1 MSKKS
6 ETILKNKILKYISK
20 KDICCIENIDKKVI
34 IEKILLNYK
43 KIGIMYNEENDYLSY
58 LNNDIVVFIG
68 YKIDLERNKDIEGVK
83 LWNTLDRKMYKN
95 KKLNLAKIKLLLNE
109 LPLFYLLSLLGY
121 SDYRLSF

>member
-1 MSKKS
+1 
-6 ETILKNKILKYISK
+6 
-20 KDICCIENIDKKVI
+20 
-34 IEKILLNYK
+34 
-43 KIGIMYNEENDYLSY
+43 MYNEENDYLSY

-68 YKIDLERNKDIEGVK
+68 YKIDLEKNKDIEGVK

>member
-20 KDICCIENIDKKVI
+20 KDICCNENIDKKII
-34 IEKILLNYK
+34 IEKILSNYK
-43 KIGIMYNEENDYLSY
+43 KIGAIFNEEYDYLSY

-68 YKIDLERNKDIEGVK
+68 YKINLERNKNIEGVQ
-83 LWNTLDRKMYKN
+83 LWNTLDRKMYKD
-95 KKLNLAKIKLLLNE
+95 KKLNLVKIKVLLNE

>member
-68 YKIDLERNKDIEGVK
+68 YKIDLEKNKDIEGVK

-95 KKLNLAKIKLLLNE
+95 KKLNLVKIKLLLNE

>member
-68 YKIDLERNKDIEGVK
+68 YKIDLEKNKDIEGVK

>member
-6 ETILKNKILKYISK
+6 EIILKNKILKYISK

-68 YKIDLERNKDIEGVK
+68 YKIDLEKNKDIEGVK

>member
-6 ETILKNKILKYISK
+6 ETILKNKILKYVSK
-20 KDICCIENIDKKVI
+20 KDICCNENIDKKII
-34 IEKILLNYK
+34 IEKILSNYK
-43 KIGIMYNEENDYLSY
+43 KIGAIFNEEYDYLSY

-68 YKIDLERNKDIEGVK
+68 YKIDLEKNKDIEGVQ
-83 LWNTLDRKMYKN
+83 LWNTLDRKMYKD
-95 KKLNLAKIKLLLNE
+95 KKLNLVKIKLLLNE